1 MNDTWLDRWKLR
13 ILSDPAL
20 IFYLSVTYFHPCN
33 DLKAS
38 HGWLA
43 CVELLQYKHKNLSWL
58 ATRRDRKQRQ
68 PLSRIVC
75 SNLLPWHFFKGYCLH
90 LHVLTLSTYVLH
102 SVLRIS
108 KGQLSTLNVPIS
120 TFPYLSLPQNS
131 ELKMSPTISEVLLR
145 RSLEISPMPS
155 PSLSTSH
162 TIMPTSIPSSTPVLP
177 ARPPSPERRASQP
190 LDSGAFL
197 TALAAQERRV
207 LELREELQK
216 AESDLEKLKKHWA
229 VHEMFKKKNQIRH
242 LEQLRPLSKPVSSSN
257 SANPNSLGR
266 TRPDHERR
274 RSLAINTKQSQ
285 RKVFS
290 GSRHTRTLSLLSPK
304 GSADLKPDSTVKVM
318 GKSSNRIARSD
329 TAFAFESRPTT
340 TIIRASNNTVLDK
353 TISGPPK
360 DAILETGKQLV
371 GDFREGLWTFLED
384 LRQATVG
391 EEATSNSDSRATTT
405 ARSVHITKDQ
415 QYSPTVF
422 SPGGSP
428 SVSDT
433 QKFNGSGLGTAS
445 GNGQIRNDSVSP
457 DAQSSTPSVSSA
469 GRKPAPLQLRQS
481 NVNAFESDDDG
492 WDNWDS
498 PKPPKYA
505 SARRST
511 STSASSDRES
521 SEKSSPRTSV
531 R

>member
-1 MNDTWLDRWKLR
+1 MP
-13 ILSDPAL
+13 S
-20 IFYLSVTYFHPCN
+20 
-33 DLKAS
+33 
-38 HGWLA
+38 
-43 CVELLQYKHKNLSWL
+43 
-58 ATRRDRKQRQ
+58 
-68 PLSRIVC
+68 
-75 SNLLPWHFFKGYCLH
+75 
-90 LHVLTLSTYVLH
+90 
-102 SVLRIS
+102 
-108 KGQLSTLNVPIS
+108 
-120 TFPYLSLPQNS
+120 
-131 ELKMSPTISEVLLR
+131 TISEVMIR

-162 TIMPTSIPSSTPVLP
+162 SIMLTSIPSSTPLLP

-190 LDSGAFL
+190 LESSAFL

-242 LEQLRPLSKPVSSSN
+242 LEQLRPISKSVGSTG
-257 SANPNSLGR
+257 SADPNSLER

-304 GSADLKPDSTVKVM
+304 GSAELKPNSEVKLM
-318 GKSSNRIARSD
+318 GKSSNRIASSD
-329 TAFAFESRPTT
+329 MVIGSRANT
-340 TIIRASNNTVLDK
+340 TINRASTNTVLTK
-353 TISGPPK
+353 NISGPPK

-405 ARSVHITKDQ
+405 TRNVHIIKDQ
-415 QYSPTVF
+415 HNSRSEF
-422 SPGGSP
+422 SPADPLSA
-428 SVSDT
+428 SDT
-433 QKFNGSGLGTAS
+433 QKSNESASGTAS
-445 GNGQIRNDSVSP
+445 EKGPIPKYTIPPG
-457 DAQSSTPSVSSA
+457 AQSSTPSASDAS
-469 GRKPAPLQLRQS
+469 RKPVPLQLKQS
-481 NVNAFESDDDG
+481 NINAFDSDDDG

-498 PKPPKYA
+498 PKPPKDA
-505 SARRST
+505 LPRRRT

-521 SEKSSPRTSV
+521 TEKSSPRTSV

>member
-1 MNDTWLDRWKLR
+1 M
-13 ILSDPAL
+13 P
-20 IFYLSVTYFHPCN
+20 
-33 DLKAS
+33 
-38 HGWLA
+38 
-43 CVELLQYKHKNLSWL
+43 
-58 ATRRDRKQRQ
+58 
-68 PLSRIVC
+68 
-75 SNLLPWHFFKGYCLH
+75 
-90 LHVLTLSTYVLH
+90 
-102 SVLRIS
+102 
-108 KGQLSTLNVPIS
+108 
-120 TFPYLSLPQNS
+120 
-131 ELKMSPTISEVLLR
+131 PTISEVMIR

-162 TIMPTSIPSSTPVLP
+162 SIMPTSIPSSTSLLP

-190 LDSGAFL
+190 LESSAFL

-242 LEQLRPLSKPVSSSN
+242 FEQLRPISKSASSTSSADPSN
-257 SANPNSLGR
+257 MGR

-304 GSADLKPDSTVKVM
+304 GSAELKPDSAVKVM
-318 GKSSNRIARSD
+318 GKSSNRIARSE
-329 TAFAFESRPTT
+329 TVFEPRATT
-340 TIIRASNNTVLDK
+340 TISRASTNTVLK
-353 TISGPPK
+353 KNISGPPK

-405 ARSVHITKDQ
+405 ARSVHVTKDQ
-415 QYSPTVF
+415 HNSRTEF
-422 SPGGSP
+422 SPADPHSA
-428 SVSDT
+428 SNT
-433 QKFNGSGLGTAS
+433 QKSYDSGLGAACEK
-445 GNGQIRNDSVSP
+445 GQISHDTVSP
-457 DAQSSTPSVSSA
+457 GAQPSTPSVSSA
-469 GRKPAPLQLRQS
+469 GRKPAPLQLKQS

-498 PKPPKYA
+498 PKPPKDA
-505 SARRST
+505 LPRRRT
-511 STSASSDRES
+511 STSASSGRES
-521 SEKSSPRTSV
+521 TEKSSPRTSV

>member
-1 MNDTWLDRWKLR
+1 M
-13 ILSDPAL
+13 P
-20 IFYLSVTYFHPCN
+20 
-33 DLKAS
+33 
-38 HGWLA
+38 
-43 CVELLQYKHKNLSWL
+43 
-58 ATRRDRKQRQ
+58 
-68 PLSRIVC
+68 
-75 SNLLPWHFFKGYCLH
+75 
-90 LHVLTLSTYVLH
+90 
-102 SVLRIS
+102 
-108 KGQLSTLNVPIS
+108 
-120 TFPYLSLPQNS
+120 
-131 ELKMSPTISEVLLR
+131 PTISEVMIR

-162 TIMPTSIPSSTPVLP
+162 SIMPTSIPSSTPVLP

-190 LDSGAFL
+190 LESGAFL

-242 LEQLRPLSKPVSSSN
+242 VEQLRPISKLVSSSS
-257 SANPNSLGR
+257 SADPNSLGR

-274 RSLAINTKQSQ
+274 KSLAINTKQSQ

-304 GSADLKPDSTVKVM
+304 GSADLKPDSAVKMM

-329 TAFAFESRPTT
+329 TVFESRATN
-340 TIIRASNNTVLDK
+340 TIIRASNNTVLNK
-353 TISGPPK
+353 NISDPPK

-405 ARSVHITKDQ
+405 ARSVHVTKDQ
-415 QYSPTVF
+415 HNSPTVF
-422 SPGGSP
+422 SPGDPHSA
-428 SVSDT
+428 SDN
-433 QKFNGSGLGTAS
+433 QKSNGSGLGTAS
-445 GNGQIRNDSVSP
+445 EKGQIPNDPVSL
-457 DAQSSTPSVSSA
+457 DAQSFTPSVSSA
-469 GRKPAPLQLRQS
+469 GRKPAPLQLKQS

-498 PKPPKYA
+498 PKPPKDA

-511 STSASSDRES
+511 STSASSDREPT
-521 SEKSSPRTSV
+521 EKSSPCTSV

>member
-1 MNDTWLDRWKLR
+1 M
-13 ILSDPAL
+13 
-20 IFYLSVTYFHPCN
+20 
-33 DLKAS
+33 
-38 HGWLA
+38 
-43 CVELLQYKHKNLSWL
+43 SWL
-58 ATRRDRKQRQ
+58 APPRERKQHTTPESLQSCCHGTSKGTAFIFMSWLFLLLYTRRCVSRRGECTAFCLNCHDSYF
-68 PLSRIVC
+68 PLPVFTTKFWI
-75 SNLLPWHFFKGYCLH
+75 
-90 LHVLTLSTYVLH
+90 
-102 SVLRIS
+102 
-108 KGQLSTLNVPIS
+108 
-120 TFPYLSLPQNS
+120 
-131 ELKMSPTISEVLLR
+131 KMPPTISEVMIR

-162 TIMPTSIPSSTPVLP
+162 SIMPTPIPSSTPVLP
-177 ARPPSPERRASQP
+177 ARPPSPERRPSQP
-190 LDSGAFL
+190 LESGAFL

-207 LELREELQK
+207 LELREELKK

-242 LEQLRPLSKPVSSSN
+242 VEQLRPISKSVSSS
-257 SANPNSLGR
+257 SFADPNSLGR

-304 GSADLKPDSTVKVM
+304 GSAELKPDSAVKMM

-329 TAFAFESRPTT
+329 TVFESRATT
-340 TIIRASNNTVLDK
+340 TIIRASNNTVLNK
-353 TISGPPK
+353 NINGPPK

-391 EEATSNSDSRATTT
+391 EEATSHSDLRATTT

-415 QYSPTVF
+415 PNSPTVF
-422 SPGGSP
+422 SPGDPHSA
-428 SVSDT
+428 SDT
-433 QKFNGSGLGTAS
+433 QKSNGSGLGTACEK
-445 GNGQIRNDSVSP
+445 GQIPNDPVSP
-457 DAQSSTPSVSSA
+457 DAQSFTPSVSSA
-469 GRKPAPLQLRQS
+469 GRKPAPLQLKQS

-498 PKPPKYA
+498 PKPPKDA
-505 SARRST
+505 STRRST
-511 STSASSDRES
+511 STNTSSDRES
-521 SEKSSPRTSV
+521 TEKSSPCTSV